1 MLPTPS
7 FQTKEQYAY
16 ETLRKAILS
25 GQLEPG
31 EKLVIDRLSTEMGL
45 SQIPIRAAIQRLQ
58 AEGLVVIHPHASA
71 MVASLPPE
79 KIDEIFCLL
88 ESLERAAFHSASQKR
103 TEAALEELA
112 ELVRQMDEAIQE
124 PDASAWLALN
134 RAFHRRIA
142 AAAGMPLLLDFTNR
156 VLDEWQRISQYYFSN
171 VTSARLPR
179 AQLEHH
185 QILDLLRLRDADAL
199 ESLAITHNREANF
212 SYQAMLK

>member
-1 MLPTPS
+1 MLRTPS

-88 ESLERAAFHSASQKR
+88 ESLERAAFRSACQKR

-199 ESLAITHNREANF
+199 ESLAITHNREANL

>member
-1 MLPTPS
+1 MLSTPS

-88 ESLERAAFHSASQKR
+88 ESLERAAFRSACQKR

-142 AAAGMPLLLDFTNR
+142 TAAGMPLLLDFTNR

-185 QILDLLRLRDADAL
+185 QILDLLRRRDGDAL
-199 ESLAITHNREANF
+199 ESLAITHNREANL